1 MGLLR
6 FYVWVIRI
14 GLLLAFCGQLKSCTL
29 VMMGLT
35 AEKSKNGIMSYSKY
49 TRELT
54 K

>member
-6 FYVWVIRI
+6 FYVFVIRL

-29 VMMGLT
+29 VMMGLAAKKT
-35 AEKSKNGIMSYSKY
+35 DQGIMSYSKY

-54 K
+54 R